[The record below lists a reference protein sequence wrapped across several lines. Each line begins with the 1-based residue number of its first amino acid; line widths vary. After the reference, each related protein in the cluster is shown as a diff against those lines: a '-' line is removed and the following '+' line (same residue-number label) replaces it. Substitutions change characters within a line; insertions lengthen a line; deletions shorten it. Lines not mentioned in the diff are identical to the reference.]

1 MMTKFNKDMYAR
13 MRGKKDEPLSAI
25 GAKTVHVTERGAPIS
40 SVPPSTPTLGTVGIA
55 SPTPSIEELTS
66 QHKRPR
72 TGDKQK
78 EKVDSRSSSV

>member
-25 GAKTVHVTERGAPIS
+25 WAKTVHVMERGAPIS

-55 SPTPSIEELTS
+55 SPTPSIEELTP

-72 TGDKQK
+72 IGDKQK
-78 EKVDSRSSSV
+78 EKVDS